1 MVPSLRGGGVR
12 RTAELAVKRYVAA
25 EVAKAGSSAA
35 LSDWENLQIEG
46 IEVSDAVGN
55 GPLDRCCQG
64 RRDAAR
70 SVTNGQPRQHAL
82 GNVLARG
89 IVAGV
94 RGNEVDIFTLG
105 R

>member
-55 GPLDRCCQG
+55 GGPDRSLDRHS
-64 RRDAAR
+64 D
-70 SVTNGQPRQHAL
+70 
-82 GNVLARG
+82 
-89 IVAGV
+89 
-94 RGNEVDIFTLG
+94 
-105 R
+105 